1 MKYSWQFYWPWC
13 FYSLFLNFLVTDSQ
27 GILSEV
33 RSLKLVS
40 NMFSSLRSTTEP
52 PTKSRNIISELNSS
66 NILRG
71 RNVFPINQDISK
83 SVSDEE
89 NIKVNGSE
97 TPITNAEQISDV
109 VITNQQSTVPG
120 SYSNEEDQANFSSS
134 AFRNTPDLNYKPTV
148 ANSTEKMV
156 SSGSYIYNLKLSN
169 HSLYTADLDPTT
181 PISMEKNKTVIT
193 SAMNDN
199 NATKEL
205 DKSALTNKAFSFNIT
220 TQPSSL
226 MKNMKDRETKV
237 KSEINSKPVK
247 KLSVNVKSK
256 VSTPMENSTVKF
268 NKFENTTEQSIDTSS
283 NNSVIE
289 NITRN
294 ITVSPDSLFRESLN
308 SNESDILASSRQTM
322 SEVEGIKTLNI
333 ALMVVAAVAVISI
346 ITGIGALSVMLYRRY
361 QWNKPQT
368 FSDKCSN
375 ADSTGYIDDSTLKE
389 NSEEMYSLD
398 NDSFLNSLEAM
409 TIQNYWVDS
418 IRHTKL

>member
-1 MKYSWQFYWPWC
+1 
-13 FYSLFLNFLVTDSQ
+13 
-27 GILSEV
+27 
-33 RSLKLVS
+33 
-40 NMFSSLRSTTEP
+40 MFSSLRSTTEP

-294 ITVSPDSLFRESLN
+294 ITVSRKCFIYLLLFL
-308 SNESDILASSRQTM
+308 L
-322 SEVEGIKTLNI
+322 L
-333 ALMVVAAVAVISI
+333 
-346 ITGIGALSVMLYRRY
+346 
-361 QWNKPQT
+361 
-368 FSDKCSN
+368 
-375 ADSTGYIDDSTLKE
+375 
-389 NSEEMYSLD
+389 
-398 NDSFLNSLEAM
+398 
-409 TIQNYWVDS
+409 
-418 IRHTKL
+418 